1 MAVYQ
6 RSEERAKSS
15 SKNSRCIFV
24 IEIPFYSAIWYLL
37 SAVVVVKR
45 KKKEEVII
53 ISSSIFVVNRLK
65 VAIRLIKFILNNS

>member
-1 MAVYQ
+1 MRKKMAVYQ

-24 IEIPFYSAIWYLL
+24 IEIWYLL

-45 KKKEEVII
+45 KKKEVI

>member
-37 SAVVVVKR
+37 SAVDVVKR
-45 KKKEEVII
+45 KKKEVI
-53 ISSSIFVVNRLK
+53 ISSSILGVNRLK
-65 VAIRLIKFILNNS
+65 VSIRLIKFILNNS